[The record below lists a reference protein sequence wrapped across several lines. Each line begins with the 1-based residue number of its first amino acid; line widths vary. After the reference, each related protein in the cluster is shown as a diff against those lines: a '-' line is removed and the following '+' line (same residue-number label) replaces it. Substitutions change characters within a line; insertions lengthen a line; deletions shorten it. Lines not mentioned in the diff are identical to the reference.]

1 MEGSGPVILE
11 IGIVL
16 SIAVAAGWLMRR
28 LGLPAVIGYLAVGL
42 VVSPFTPGYVADRH
56 ELHVLADIGVVLLL
70 FEVGI
75 EIDPLQ
81 LSRGRKA
88 FLWVVPLHTAI
99 VTGLAA
105 LAAIGFGLDWRGG
118 LLIGVSVALSSS
130 VVIVNITRSARRTT
144 TEATDRALLGWSV
157 LQDVT
162 GVTLA
167 AVIVAIIGVQGR
179 APWLAILGM
188 IGFGLVAML
197 AALLLPRLLGKLRDQ
212 PDLFLALSVAAGLTL
227 AAIGDQL
234 FGLPLALAAFI
245 AGLAISEGPDT
256 AAARQRLLPF
266 RDLFA
271 ILFFVAIG
279 TLIDPAAI
287 PAALGWIAMLLSL
300 VVIVKAG
307 SAYGVV
313 RLLRMPG
320 VSGWQVSTGLAQIGE
335 FSFVLA
341 GIASTE
347 RLIPPATYTGVLAAV
362 VLTIAASTILV
373 RWPRAA
379 PARMP
384 TQTRDL
390 GGVAP

>member
-1 MEGSGPVILE
+1 MQGSGPVILE

-88 FLWVVPLHTAI
+88 FLWVVPLHTVL
-99 VTGLAA
+99 VTGIAA
-105 LAAIGFGLDWRGG
+105 LATIVFGLGWQGG

-144 TEATDRALLGWSV
+144 TEATDKALLGWSV

-167 AVIVAIIGVQGR
+167 AVIVAVIGVRGR
-179 APWLAILGM
+179 PPWLAILGM
-188 IGFGLVAML
+188 LGF
-197 AALLLPRLLGKLRDQ
+197 AALAIGAAYLLPRLLGKLRDQ
-212 PDLFLALSVAAGLTL
+212 PDLFLALSVGAGLAL
-227 AAIGDQL
+227 AAVGDQV
-234 FGLPLALAAFI
+234 FGLPLALAAFV
-245 AGLAISEGPDT
+245 AGLAISEGPVT
-256 AAARQRLLPF
+256 ALARQRLLPF

-279 TLIDPAAI
+279 TLIDPSAL
-287 PAALGWIAMLLSL
+287 PAALGWIAVL
-300 VVIVKAG
+300 VALVAVVKAA

-313 RLLRMPG
+313 RLLGLPD
-320 VSGWQVSTGLAQIGE
+320 VSAWQVSSGLAQVGG

-341 GIASTE
+341 GLALAE
-347 RLIPPATYTGVLAAV
+347 HLIPIETYTGILAAV
-362 VLTIAASTILV
+362 VLTIAASTVLV
-373 RWPRAA
+373 RWPRASQ
-379 PARMP
+379 PAR
-384 TQTRDL
+384 
-390 GGVAP
+390 

>member
-1 MEGSGPVILE
+1 MQGSGPVILE

-88 FLWVVPLHTAI
+88 FLWVVPLHTVL
-99 VTGLAA
+99 VTGIAA
-105 LAAIGFGLDWRGG
+105 LATIVFGLGWQGG

-144 TEATDRALLGWSV
+144 TEATDKALLGWSV

-167 AVIVAIIGVQGR
+167 AVIVAVIGVRGR
-179 APWLAILGM
+179 PPWLAILGM
-188 IGFGLVAML
+188 LGF
-197 AALLLPRLLGKLRDQ
+197 AALAIGAAYLLPRLLGKLRDQ
-212 PDLFLALSVAAGLTL
+212 PDLFLALSVGAGLAL
-227 AAIGDQL
+227 AAVGDQV
-234 FGLPLALAAFI
+234 FGLPLALAAFV
-245 AGLAISEGPDT
+245 AGLAISEGPVT
-256 AAARQRLLPF
+256 ALARQRLLPF

-279 TLIDPAAI
+279 TLIDPSAL
-287 PAALGWIAMLLSL
+287 PAALGWIAVL
-300 VVIVKAG
+300 VALVAVVKAA

-313 RLLRMPG
+313 RLLGLPD
-320 VSGWQVSTGLAQIGE
+320 VSAWQVSSGLAQVGE

-341 GIASTE
+341 GLALAE
-347 RLIPPATYTGVLAAV
+347 HLIPIETYTGILAAV
-362 VLTIAASTILV
+362 VLTIAASTVLV
-373 RWPRAA
+373 RWPRASQ
-379 PARMP
+379 PAR
-384 TQTRDL
+384 
-390 GGVAP
+390 

>member
-88 FLWVVPLHTAI
+88 FLWVVPLHTI
-99 VTGLAA
+99 LVTGVAA
-105 LAAIGFGLDWRGG
+105 LATIVFGLGWQGG

-144 TEATDRALLGWSV
+144 TEATDKALLGWSV

-167 AVIVAIIGVQGR
+167 AVIVAVIGVRGR
-179 APWLAILGM
+179 PPWLAILGM
-188 IGFGLVAML
+188 LGF
-197 AALLLPRLLGKLRDQ
+197 AALDVNDVHNIRVRRNAHGVFVTYHCRVNGEQSVETIHEAVDDLESRLRKKLPQIRRV
-212 PDLFLALSVAAGLTL
+212 VAHAE
-227 AAIGDQL
+227 
-234 FGLPLALAAFI
+234 PL
-245 AGLAISEGPDT
+245 T
-256 AAARQRLLPF
+256 AAPH
-266 RDLFA
+266 
-271 ILFFVAIG
+271 
-279 TLIDPAAI
+279 
-287 PAALGWIAMLLSL
+287 
-300 VVIVKAG
+300 
-307 SAYGVV
+307 
-313 RLLRMPG
+313 
-320 VSGWQVSTGLAQIGE
+320 
-335 FSFVLA
+335 
-341 GIASTE
+341 
-347 RLIPPATYTGVLAAV
+347 
-362 VLTIAASTILV
+362 
-373 RWPRAA
+373 
-379 PARMP
+379 
-384 TQTRDL
+384 
-390 GGVAP
+390 

>member
-88 FLWVVPLHTAI
+88 FLWVVPLHTVL
-99 VTGLAA
+99 VTGVAA
-105 LAAIGFGLDWRGG
+105 LATIVFGLGWQGG

-144 TEATDRALLGWSV
+144 TEATDKALLGWSV

-167 AVIVAIIGVQGR
+167 AVIVAVIGVRGR
-179 APWLAILGM
+179 PAWLAILGM
-188 IGFGLVAML
+188 LGF
-197 AALLLPRLLGKLRDQ
+197 AALAIGAAYLLPRLLGKLRDQ
-212 PDLFLALSVAAGLTL
+212 PDLFLALSVGAGLAL
-227 AAIGDQL
+227 AAVGDQV
-234 FGLPLALAAFI
+234 FGLPLALAAFV
-245 AGLAISEGPDT
+245 AGLAISEGPVT
-256 AAARQRLLPF
+256 ALARQRLLPF

-279 TLIDPAAI
+279 TLIDPAAL
-287 PAALGWIAMLLSL
+287 PKALGWIAIL
-300 VVIVKAG
+300 VGLVAVVKAA
-307 SAYGVV
+307 SAYGTV
-313 RLLRMPG
+313 RLLGLPD
-320 VSGWQVSTGLAQIGE
+320 VSAWQVSAGLAQVGE

-341 GIASTE
+341 GLALAEHLVPIE
-347 RLIPPATYTGVLAAV
+347 TYTGILAAV

-373 RWPRAA
+373 RWPRASQ
-379 PARMP
+379 PVR
-384 TQTRDL
+384 
-390 GGVAP
+390 

>member
-11 IGIVL
+11 IGMVL

-42 VVSPFTPGYVADRH
+42 IVSPFTPGYVADRH

-88 FLWVVPLHTAI
+88 FLWVVPLHTAV
-99 VTGLAA
+99 VTGVAA
-105 LAAIGFGLDWRGG
+105 LAAIGFGLEWRGG

-167 AVIVAIIGVQGR
+167 AVIVAIIGVHGR

-188 IGFGLVAML
+188 MGFGLL
-197 AALLLPRLLGKLRDQ
+197 AVGAASLLPRLLGKLREQ
-212 PDLFLALSVAAGLTL
+212 PDLFLTLSVAAGLTL
-227 AAIGDQL
+227 AAIGDQI
-234 FGLPLALAAFI
+234 FGLPLALAAFV

-256 AAARQRLLPF
+256 AVARQRLLPF

-271 ILFFVAIG
+271 VLFFVAIG
-279 TLIDPAAI
+279 TLIDPAAV
-287 PAALGWIAMLLSL
+287 PAALGWIALLLAL
-300 VVIVKAG
+300 VAIVKAG
-307 SAYGVV
+307 SAYGVI
-313 RLLRMPG
+313 RLLRLPDL
-320 VSGWQVSTGLAQIGE
+320 SAWQVSTGLAQIGE

-341 GIASTE
+341 GIAVGES
-347 RLIPPATYTGVLAAV
+347 LIPSETYIGILAAV
-362 VLTIAASTILV
+362 VVTIAASTILV
-373 RWPRAA
+373 RRPRFA
-379 PARMP
+379 
-384 TQTRDL
+384 
-390 GGVAP
+390 

>member
-1 MEGSGPVILE
+1 MQGSGPVILE

-16 SIAVAAGWLMRR
+16 SIAVAAGRLMRR

-88 FLWVVPLHTAI
+88 FLWVVPLHTVL
-99 VTGLAA
+99 VTGIAA
-105 LAAIGFGLDWRGG
+105 LATIVFGLGWQGG

-144 TEATDRALLGWSV
+144 TEATDKALLGWSV

-167 AVIVAIIGVQGR
+167 AVIVAVIGVRGR
-179 APWLAILGM
+179 PPWLAILGM
-188 IGFGLVAML
+188 LGF
-197 AALLLPRLLGKLRDQ
+197 AALAIGAAYLLPRLLGKLRDQ
-212 PDLFLALSVAAGLTL
+212 PDLFLALSVGAGLAL
-227 AAIGDQL
+227 AAVGDQV
-234 FGLPLALAAFI
+234 FGLPLALAAFV
-245 AGLAISEGPDT
+245 AGLAISEGPVT
-256 AAARQRLLPF
+256 ALARQRLLPF

-279 TLIDPAAI
+279 TLIDPSAL
-287 PAALGWIAMLLSL
+287 PAALGWIAVL
-300 VVIVKAG
+300 VALVAVVKAA

-313 RLLRMPG
+313 RLLGLPD
-320 VSGWQVSTGLAQIGE
+320 VSAWQVSSGLAQVGE

-341 GIASTE
+341 GLALAE
-347 RLIPPATYTGVLAAV
+347 HLIPIETYTGILAAV
-362 VLTIAASTILV
+362 VLTIAASTVLV
-373 RWPRAA
+373 RWPRASQ
-379 PARMP
+379 PAR
-384 TQTRDL
+384 
-390 GGVAP
+390 